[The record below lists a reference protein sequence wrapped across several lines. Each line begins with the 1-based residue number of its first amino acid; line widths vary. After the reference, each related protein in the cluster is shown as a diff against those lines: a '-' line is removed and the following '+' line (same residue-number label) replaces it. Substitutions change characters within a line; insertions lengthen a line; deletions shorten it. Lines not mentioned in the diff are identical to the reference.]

1 MTEPT
6 EAIAVSA
13 PATADLRRNPDG
25 TVVTFYSYKGGVGR
39 SMAMANIAWLLASK
53 YGKRVIVVDWDLEA
67 PGLHRFFGIEDK
79 ELGPGLIDYLTSYRD
94 ALTRLDRKFSE
105 SDVLISRYLRRVDS
119 FSNGG
124 WLKLMSAGVQ
134 KDRASY
140 VQKVR
145 GFDWKG
151 FYDNWGGAQLIE
163 AMRTQFRQ
171 EADITLIDS
180 RTGVTDVG
188 GICTVQLPDTV
199 VFVFVFNSQSMSGVE
214 TVASELHDRDNRTLQ
229 ALKRWPTLHFLP
241 SRKELSEQVK
251 LREWEDRAESMFK
264 RFCDSQP
271 VRAKYG
277 DSVIDYLRKLSIPYV
292 PYFAYGEELA
302 AKTKLGLEICEV
314 LERLIE
320 LLLQEKAETAA
331 AMAANRAGETRNF
344 LKARGTAIAGALSV
358 PGVAAIGIGV
368 YGAWK
373 GYSVADMLAPIVGNS
388 PLPQLA
394 MTLLIGALCGV
405 GSALVPFMEKED
417 ALQLEPRRFWSLA
430 AVRALVGAMIGVT
443 CAALF
448 QTTQFFPL
456 ISFFAPWLVAGIA
469 EAIKSSVG
477 ERRSR

>member
-1 MTEPT
+1 
-6 EAIAVSA
+6 
-13 PATADLRRNPDG
+13 
-25 TVVTFYSYKGGVGR
+25 
-39 SMAMANIAWLLASK
+39 
-53 YGKRVIVVDWDLEA
+53 
-67 PGLHRFFGIEDK
+67 
-79 ELGPGLIDYLTSYRD
+79 D

-171 EADITLIDS
+171 EAEMNVVDRRS
-180 RTGVTDVG
+180 GVTDVG

-394 MTLLIGALCGV
+394 MTLLIGALCG
-405 GSALVPFMEKED
+405 
-417 ALQLEPRRFWSLA
+417 
-430 AVRALVGAMIGVT
+430 
-443 CAALF
+443 
-448 QTTQFFPL
+448 
-456 ISFFAPWLVAGIA
+456 
-469 EAIKSSVG
+469 
-477 ERRSR
+477 